1 MLHEGVSRGLVDACS
16 RVHKVR
22 SDLRHDSCHFGKKQL
37 KVDFLQYLLG
47 SCQVDKVEL
56 PHQCLPGLLVL
67 LLDADQ
73 EHGMTARAVCI
84 HVCRT

>member
-1 MLHEGVSRGLVDACS
+1 MLKYAQCE
-16 RVHKVR
+16 VR
-22 SDLRHDSCHFGKKQL
+22 SEARYCYCSCHFGKKQL
-37 KVDFLQYLLG
+37 HVKADFLQYLLG
-47 SCQVDKVEL
+47 SCQVDEVEL

-84 HVCRT
+84 HVCRAWQN

>member
-1 MLHEGVSRGLVDACS
+1 MDACS
-16 RVHKVR
+16 SMHKVR
-22 SDLRHDSCHFGKKQL
+22 SDLRHDTVTTVATSEKKTKL
-37 KVDFLQYLLG
+37 KADFLQYLLG

-84 HVCRT
+84 HVCRA